1 MLELVREQSV
11 IDFARFN
18 DLTDFDTNVVPG
30 VFWDDL
36 NAYKAEHNN
45 DLLVE
50 KVEGKCF
57 KLSLPGNPE

>member
-11 IDFARFN
+11 IDYSRFN

-36 NAYKAEHNN
+36 NTYKSEHNN
-45 DLLVE
+45 DL
-50 KVEGKCF
+50 
-57 KLSLPGNPE
+57 

>member
-45 DLLVE
+45 DL
-50 KVEGKCF
+50 
-57 KLSLPGNPE
+57 